1 MMEMEAKAMMG
12 EISDAEVACLESKI
26 RLHRKQSDRAKISR
40 ILINNAN
47 QKKDYENW
55 ESLMRRHLERY
66 DRSDPDMTWALTVY
80 LYQKGKEHYGEA
92 IKWAENTVENR
103 QRWESGEQFV
113 ENPQSLYLCH
123 SFHTLWIEAEAVY
136 RQDRNPETEA
146 YTEEMRGFAKDNA
159 REWLDYARASE
170 QPTKQAFDMCVPG
183 GDSDFVCNNIDN
195 NISTP

>member
-113 ENPQSLYLCH
+113 ENSYNLFKIRAILSTQ
-123 SFHTLWIEAEAVY
+123 LWIEAEAVY

-159 REWLDYARASE
+159 REWLDYARLVSSR
-170 QPTKQAFDMCVPG
+170 PSRPLICV
-183 GDSDFVCNNIDN
+183 SRRLETQILYA
-195 NISTP
+195 II